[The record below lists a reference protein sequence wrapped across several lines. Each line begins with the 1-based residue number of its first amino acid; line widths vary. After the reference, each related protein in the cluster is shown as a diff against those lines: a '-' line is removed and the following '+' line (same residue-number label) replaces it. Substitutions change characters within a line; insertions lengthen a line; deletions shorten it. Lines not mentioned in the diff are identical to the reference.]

1 MKQSS
6 FSQERRRSN
15 LGRETLSIETN
26 TECVKLDIKG
36 SGERG
41 AGSAVLSRLFHKGC
55 LISWSLNTD
64 RSEWAALDW
73 GRGSQTTSEKSVAPQ
88 MLHGLRFQSRTFFV
102 FLLISSPKT
111 NTQLSLRLQA
121 SCSNWTARDLT

>member
-26 TECVKLDIKG
+26 TECVKLDIKE

-41 AGSAVLSRLFHKGC
+41 AGSAVLSRLFHKC
-55 LISWSLNTD
+55 CFISWSLNTD
-64 RSEWAALDW
+64 LKAVKEGAL
-73 GRGSQTTSEKSVAPQ
+73 RTSREKSVLGRGKRKCGCAWHIQGRMWQP
-88 MLHGLRFQSRTFFV
+88 V
-102 FLLISSPKT
+102 
-111 NTQLSLRLQA
+111 
-121 SCSNWTARDLT
+121 